1 MVVELNQMRARF
13 IIRLGLILGAA
24 CVSACAGSVRPT
36 LTPHNPRPDALLILP
51 GLGYNHA
58 AEHTFREVAASMSA
72 AGVDVYVADYLTR
85 AGLYQSRERLRRFI
99 DKNNLAQYQRVH
111 VFAFLAGAWTF
122 NVVADTAR
130 LPNLATVVFDRSPL
144 QERAPRIAAD
154 HLRVLAWLRYGTVL
168 FDVARLPYPP
178 FTDEKVNVG
187 LLIETK
193 PTSFIQDH
201 AAAAR
206 AYGPLPFGCD
216 TLHQRYRD
224 CMYVGMNHSELY
236 QRFPEVVPDLLMFMR
251 TGRFTA
257 GANRRPPVGDVL
269 APHGN

>member
-13 IIRLGLILGAA
+13 ALRIGLLLGAA
-24 CVSACAGSVRPT
+24 CVSACAGSVRPELSPQKPGT
-36 LTPHNPRPDALLILP
+36 DALLILP
-51 GLGYNHA
+51 GLGYNSA
-58 AEHTFREVAASMSA
+58 AEHTFRSVAASAST

-85 AGLYQSRERLRRFI
+85 AGLYQSRDRLRRFI
-99 DKNNLAQYQRVH
+99 SQNNLAKYDRVH

-130 LPNLATVVFDRSPL
+130 LPNLSTVVYDRSPL

-154 HLRVLAWLRYGTVL
+154 HLSVLAWLRYGTVL
-168 FDVARLPYPP
+168 FDLARLPYPP
-178 FTDEKVNVG
+178 FTDEKVKVG

-193 PTSFIQDH
+193 PTSFIRDH

-206 AYGPLPFGCD
+206 VYGPLAFGCD
-216 TLHQRYRD
+216 TLHQRYLD
-224 CMYVGMNHSELY
+224 CMYVGMNHNELY

-251 TGRFTA
+251 TGRFTD
-257 GANRRPPVGDVL
+257 GANRQPPGDDVL
-269 APHGN
+269 ARRRH

>member
-1 MVVELNQMRARF
+1 MTPDVSSPRVAFR
-13 IIRLGLILGAA
+13 IIVLLTAA

-36 LTPHNPRPDALLILP
+36 LSPRKPKTDALLILP

-58 AEHTFREVAASMSA
+58 AEQTFRSVAASVSTQ
-72 AGVDVYVADYLTR
+72 GVDVYVADYLTR
-85 AGLYQSRERLRRFI
+85 GGLYQSRDRLRRFI
-99 DKNNLAQYQRVH
+99 DKNDLAQYQRVH

-154 HLRVLAWLRYGTVL
+154 HLRVVAWLRYGNIL
-168 FDVARLPYPP
+168 FDLARLPYPP
-178 FTDEKVNVG
+178 FTDEKVKVG

-193 PTSFIQDH
+193 PTSFIRDH

-206 AYGPLPFGCD
+206 AYGPLAFGCSS
-216 TLHQRYRD
+216 LSQRYQD
-224 CMYVGMNHSELY
+224 CIYVPMNHNELY
-236 QRFPEVVPDLLMFMR
+236 QRFPEVLPELLAFIR
-251 TGRFTA
+251 SGRFTV
-257 GANRRPPVGDVL
+257 GANRQPPAGDVL
-269 APHGN
+269 APHRQ